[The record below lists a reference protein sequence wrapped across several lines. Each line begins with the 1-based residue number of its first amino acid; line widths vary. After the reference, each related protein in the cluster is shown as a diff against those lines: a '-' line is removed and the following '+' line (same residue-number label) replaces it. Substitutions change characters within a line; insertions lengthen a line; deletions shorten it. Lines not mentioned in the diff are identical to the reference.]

1 MAKVF
6 FLLFKLNIMTPGLH
20 LYFELSDDTT
30 ISMSSFHAR
39 LPNHIGQERHLGEKK
54 VSRIVR
60 FQLPIFVGN
69 MICPFVAN
77 NRVPVLS
84 RKLWQ

>member
-6 FLLFKLNIMTPGLH
+6 FLLFKLNIVTAGLH

-39 LPNHIGQERHLGEKK
+39 RPNHIGQERHLGEKK
-54 VSRIVR
+54 
-60 FQLPIFVGN
+60 
-69 MICPFVAN
+69 
-77 NRVPVLS
+77 
-84 RKLWQ
+84 

>member
-6 FLLFKLNIMTPGLH
+6 FLLFKLNIVTAGLH

-39 LPNHIGQERHLGEKK
+39 LHNHIGQERRSGEK
-54 VSRIVR
+54 IV
-60 FQLPIFVGN
+60 Q
-69 MICPFVAN
+69 PFFLW
-77 NRVPVLS
+77 RVFLLRGVQIPS
-84 RKLWQ
+84 EKCEIRQKNIS

>member
-6 FLLFKLNIMTPGLH
+6 FLLFKLNIVTAGLH

-39 LPNHIGQERHLGEKK
+39 LPNHIGQEQHLGEKK
-54 VSRIVR
+54 GTKM
-60 FQLPIFVGN
+60 L
-69 MICPFVAN
+69 
-77 NRVPVLS
+77 
-84 RKLWQ
+84 

>member
-6 FLLFKLNIMTPGLH
+6 FLLFKLNIVTAGLH

-39 LPNHIGQERHLGEKK
+39 RHIGQERHLGEKK
-54 VSRIVR
+54 VSRNVVIYPTYPLNV
-60 FQLPIFVGN
+60 
-69 MICPFVAN
+69 
-77 NRVPVLS
+77 
-84 RKLWQ
+84 